1 MEDNA
6 KGKLMAARWAVQC
19 ASDAWLR
26 SLRNALSLNQSF
38 LPASTNTVGIATTR
52 ICRKSV
58 CAANVCLP
66 KTRFY
71 SDVFFLWAIKDQS
84 QGGGTCLWHRKNDN
98 QLRIHIKCARNICF
112 RIPPKISFL
121 TYTAAGVVRRCEG
134 RSSPHSC
141 LGGGAFVKR
150 FFFACR
156 FQAHVKIVRFDR
168 HLGRQII
175 LVMMTFAI
183 LHFSNLYWE
192 TYRFYMPTCQTVL
205 NNPCGT

>member
-1 MEDNA
+1 MCLRCLAAFIKKRAVIKSIVSSRIYQHRWNRHDANLSQKRVCCECLFTEDT
-6 KGKLMAARWAVQC
+6 
-19 ASDAWLR
+19 
-26 SLRNALSLNQSF
+26 F
-38 LPASTNTVGIATTR
+38 FFPT
-52 ICRKSV
+52 
-58 CAANVCLP
+58 
-66 KTRFY
+66 
-71 SDVFFLWAIKDQS
+71 FFLWAIKDQS

-134 RSSPHSC
+134 RSSPRSC

-150 FFFACR
+150 CFFACR

-183 LHFSNLYWE
+183 LHFSN
-192 TYRFYMPTCQTVL
+192 
-205 NNPCGT
+205 